1 MTNIFHSWIL
11 VFVGLLQWTVEVYA
25 ASDITLNSVKISTG
39 FVVSSTP
46 GSIIISTT
54 HTTGDSQGPVVYTF
68 DTALFG
74 ATKTPACSASLSTG
88 TATYTCTTSA
98 NGLTVTATLT
108 GGVIAPGATMTF
120 TITDSAAGDI
130 AALPSTAATV
140 QMNTL
145 TANAGGDTLAGGSR
159 DIFRVVSA
167 ATITLTSADMNAG
180 TTPTGLQVQFTT
192 PVAVSSTQNVV
203 IAATQAVFTASVTAG
218 LTDPG
223 SIFSSYSTT
232 DTQTFTGV
240 LSGNIAL
247 NTAVDFTMPVGM
259 MAVLPSVAGAVTL
272 DISLN
277 GDLAVDDATGFGTIV
292 YTAATVSGD
301 PVSWYGNLRTEFL
314 LPIGQHTLLLQ
325 TPDMIVVAWPFQ
337 GKGEDQWIG
346 KVVVASKTGDSVVE
360 VDVQENLMK
369 FDRNKIKANSFE
381 TLDVIIGPSA
391 SPSRLGQIPDFDEQV
406 DHPEGL
412 VLKFGRVTGTRGPV
426 CLQDRYFPCRE
437 TVIVISKYAKV
448 FIESSS
454 AVEYFGSSRD
464 AVDHA
469 HLDVQVTDMFQPESF
484 SGALPEMWGLRP
496 ISASTKAMIKS
507 QVSVSLDLNAT
518 TAVVRSNA
526 SEDLSTNTAKTVI
539 SV

>member
-1 MTNIFHSWIL
+1 MFAIF
-11 VFVGLLQWTVEVYA
+11 LQSTLQVDA
-25 ASDITLNSVKISTG
+25 AADITLNSVRISTG
-39 FVVSSTP
+39 YESASTP

-54 HTTGDSQGPVVYTF
+54 HATSDSAGPVAYTF

-74 ATKTPACSASLSTG
+74 ATKTPSCSASLSTG
-88 TATYTCTTSA
+88 TATYTCATAA
-98 NGLTVTATLT
+98 NGMTVTATLT
-108 GGVIAPGATMTF
+108 GGYIAPGATMTF
-120 TITDSAAGDI
+120 TITDAAAGDI
-130 AALPSTAATV
+130 AQLPSTPGAV

-145 TANAGGDTLAGGSR
+145 TANGGGDTLAGGSV
-159 DIFRVVSA
+159 DVFNVVPA

-180 TTPTGLQVQFTT
+180 TTPTSLRVQFTT
-192 PVAVSSTQNVV
+192 PLPVSSSQT
-203 IAATQAVFTASVTAG
+203 IAIFATQAVFTAASSPVTG
-218 LTDPG
+218 FLDPG
-223 SIFSSYSTT
+223 SIFSAYSTSN
-232 DTQTFTGV
+232 TQNFAGT
-240 LSGNIAL
+240 LSGNLARG
-247 NTAVDFTMPVGM
+247 TVVDFTLPTGM
-259 MAVLPSVAGAVTL
+259 MAALPAVAGAVTL

-277 GDLAVDDATGFGTIV
+277 GDIALDDATGFGTIV
-292 YTAATVSGD
+292 SSGGIVSGD

-314 LPIGQHTLLLQ
+314 LPIGRHTLLLQ

-346 KVVVASKTGDSVVE
+346 KVVVASKTGDAVVE

-369 FDRNKIKANSFE
+369 FDRNKIKPNAFE
-381 TLDVIIGPSA
+381 TLDVIVGPGA
-391 SPSRLGQIPDFDEQV
+391 SPSRLGQIPDYDEQV

-412 VLKFGRVTGTRGPV
+412 VLKFARVTGTRGPV

-454 AVEYFGSSRD
+454 AVEYFGSSKD

-469 HLDVQVTDMFQPESF
+469 HLDVQVTDMFHPETF

-496 ISASTKAMIKS
+496 ISAATKAMIKS
-507 QVSVSLDLNAT
+507 QVYVSLDLNST

-526 SEDLSTNTAKTVI
+526 SEDLSTNPAKNVI